1 MNTLLIGYGG
11 IAREVLELVGS
22 DEDARIAG
30 ILVRENRLEEVRA
43 AVAGRGVEVG
53 CALDDFTFSPDLCA
67 ECAGHGAVREWGI
80 EVLGRGIDFLV
91 VSIGVLADGKL
102 HDALAAAARAGGAKM
117 ILAAGA
123 VAGTDALAAARAG
136 GLESVVYTSR
146 KPPGA
151 WKGTPAEAVCDLDS
165 LTGEV
170 TLYAG
175 PADEA
180 ARRYPQNANVAATV
194 ALAGAGLK
202 ATEVRLVEGE
212 AQHAPGLRQG
222 RVRRARDRGCGTA
235 ASRQSEDVRA
245 CRPFRGCGDP
255 PVRVGGADR
264 RLKRGGWPRAA
275 ARVPTVWP

>member
-11 IAREVLELVGS
+11 IAREVLELVGP

-202 ATEVRLVEGE
+202 ATEVRLVADPKAKRNTHRVSAKGAFGALEIE
-212 AQHAPGLRQG
+212 VAG
-222 RVRRARDRGCGTA
+222 RPLPDNPKTSALA
-235 ASRQSEDVRA
+235 AHSV
-245 CRPFRGCGDP
+245 
-255 PVRVGGADR
+255 
-264 RLKRGGWPRAA
+264 AA
-275 ARVPTVWP
+275 AIRRYASAVQIGG